1 MRTLSYFPHS
11 RATSARLA
19 TAALIAV
26 AAMLLPVE
34 WAEAQRVW
42 TATIT
47 KMGKK
52 GSRIG
57 CSDSISGLKNCSRAL
72 DDNAFTYGGV
82 DYTIEALWYQ
92 GDGVSDLN
100 DTSPDPLR
108 LEWVQNSKNI
118 HRGIFEKTT
127 NGASLTKPISS
138 DIDYGLFRL
147 EDSAITSNVMV
158 GDVIVFKGYYTQH
171 TVTAVSAAKHVD
183 FQPAIITRAEL
194 EAYKVKSEAY
204 LAELKKP
211 RAERDISITEPKIA
225 TSYSYITVNDALA
238 EKRNPKYTIWRKNPN
253 LNPLTLV
260 IGGGDNIGRAKYYVD
275 RDKDSATSAP
285 GETDGKE
292 TIVFGDGCELN
303 TLTGVTTC
311 TAYAAFSLGSA
322 IPVGTGAIEW
332 DARSYFFDEFTDWA
346 EGKTLR
352 LYLLGPEPE
361 EPFSCPSGKINA
373 LFATSDDEDDCP
385 ARQQEDDALP
395 PLTASPSGVPDEHDG
410 AAEFSFQIDFSE
422 FVETKAKDAIFHI
435 EGGSLVKVRR
445 VNENKKL
452 WKIHIQPD
460 KATAVT
466 MKLKKGAVS
475 TADGRDLDKA
485 MTVKIPGRPTVSVAD
500 AQAQEGAV
508 VAFAVTLSAA
518 TDKRVMVRYATS
530 DGSATA
536 GEDYKAASARLAFQA
551 GETAK
556 TIEVKTLADESDE
569 SEEAF
574 TLTLSDPTRA
584 RILDGE
590 ATGTITNAAGKLVAS
605 AYPNPFNPSTT
616 ISYVLPQAADVR
628 LDIFNVMGQRVQTLV
643 ATHQNAGRYVVEWN
657 AANVSSG
664 VYFYRLQAGMFR
676 TTKRVLLMR

>member
-1 MRTLSYFPHS
+1 MRILWFVPYS

-57 CSDSISGLKNCSRAL
+57 CSDIISGLKNCSTAL
-72 DDNAFTYGGV
+72 DNNAFTYGGV

-92 GDGVSDLN
+92 GDGVADES

-108 LEWVQNSKNI
+108 LEWGQNSKNI

-127 NGASLTKPISS
+127 NGASFHYVPRKNYYGSS
-138 DIDYGLFRL
+138 RL
-147 EDSAITSNVMV
+147 KDTAITSDVKI
-158 GDVIVFKGYYTQH
+158 GDVIVFKGHYTAH
-171 TVTAVSAAKHVD
+171 TVTAVSVAKHVD
-183 FQPAIITRAEL
+183 FEPAIIT
-194 EAYKVKSEAY
+194 
-204 LAELKKP
+204 LAKLREYQAHFKAWAANFKKP
-211 RAERDISITEPKIA
+211 ESEKDPSIEEPFISESSE
-225 TSYSYITVNDALA
+225 SYVVDDALA
-238 EKRNPKYTIWRKNPN
+238 EKRNPKYRIWRKNPN
-253 LNPLTLV
+253 LDPLTLF
-260 IGGGDNIGRAKYYVD
+260 IGDLDPDANPA
-275 RDKDSATSAP
+275 
-285 GETDGKE
+285 
-292 TIVFGDGCELN
+292 VFP
-303 TLTGVTTC
+303 
-311 TAYAAFSLGSA
+311 LGSA
-322 IPVGTGAIEW
+322 VPVGTGAIEW
-332 DARSYFFDEFTDWA
+332 DARSYIFDEFTDWGQ
-346 EGKTLR
+346 GKTLR
-352 LYLLGPEPE
+352 LTLWGPEPE
-361 EPFSCPSGKINA
+361 EPFSCPSGKIVA

-445 VNENKKL
+445 VKENKKL
-452 WKIHIQPD
+452 WKVHIQPD

-466 MKLKKGAVS
+466 VKLKKGAVS
-475 TADGRDLDKA
+475 TGDGRGLDKA

-569 SEEAF
+569 SEETF

-605 AYPNPFNPSTT
+605 AYPNPFKPFHNHQ
-616 ISYVLPQAADVR
+616 LCLAA
-628 LDIFNVMGQRVQTLV
+628 
-643 ATHQNAGRYVVEWN
+643 
-657 AANVSSG
+657 SG
-664 VYFYRLQAGMFR
+664 
-676 TTKRVLLMR
+676 